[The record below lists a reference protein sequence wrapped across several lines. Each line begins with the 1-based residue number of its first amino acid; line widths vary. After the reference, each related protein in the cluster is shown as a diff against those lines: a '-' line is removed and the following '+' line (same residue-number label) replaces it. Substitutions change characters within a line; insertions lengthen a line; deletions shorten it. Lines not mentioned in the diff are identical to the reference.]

1 MSMAELVVTAVKVQ
15 GRSKSEVARDYGLS
29 RRWVHE
35 LVGRYEA
42 EGQVGLQPR
51 SRRPHHS
58 PHVTSQP
65 VEEEIVSLRKKLT
78 EQGLD
83 AGAETIAAYLARRTP
98 TSAPSVS
105 TVWRILK
112 RRGFV
117 TPQPQKRP
125 HSAWTRFEAV
135 QPNER
140 WQADVTHW
148 QLADG
153 TPVEILNI
161 EDDHSRLS
169 IRRDARLTTT
179 ADDVVAS
186 FRTAF
191 RRYGVPARV
200 LTDNAAIFTAR
211 PRGDGRVALEIELG
225 KRRVRQDHSRAN
237 HPQTCGKVER
247 FQQTEKKWLAA
258 QDPAGTIEDLQRQL
272 DRFGRHYNQVR
283 PHRALQRKTPAEVY
297 RARPK
302 AVPNGPRIKPHHRV
316 RADIVD
322 NAGSITLRHDSK
334 LHHIG
339 LGRLLAGTRV
349 TVLIADLH
357 IAVIDRETG
366 ELIRELT
373 LDTTRDYQPRGA
385 KKGIAKTPRKEK
397 DVPTQV

>member
-1 MSMAELVVTAVKVQ
+1 MSMPELVVTAVKIQ
-15 GRSKSEVARDYGLS
+15 GRTKSEVARDYGLS

-35 LVGRYEA
+35 LIRRYET
-42 EGQVGLQPR
+42 EGQAGLEPR
-51 SRRPHHS
+51 SRRPRHS
-58 PHVTSQP
+58 PQATP
-65 VEEEIVSLRKKLT
+65 RKVEDQVVALRKRLT

-98 TSAPSVS
+98 RPQTSSGTPPPSVS
-105 TVWRILK
+105 TIWRILR
-112 RRGFV
+112 RRGFI

-125 HSAWTRFEAV
+125 HTAWIRFEAV

-148 QLADG
+148 HLANG

-169 IRRDARLTTT
+169 LRRDVRLTTT

-186 FRTAF
+186 FTRAF
-191 RRYGVPARV
+191 TRYGVPASV

-225 KRRVRQDHSRAN
+225 KRRVRQDHSRGN

-247 FQQTEKKWLAA
+247 FQQTEKKWLTA
-258 QDPAGTIEDLQRQL
+258 QDPADTIEGLQRQL
-272 DRFGRHYNQVR
+272 DRFGRHYNHVR
-283 PHRALQRKTPAEVY
+283 PHRALKRKTPAEVY
-297 RARPK
+297 AARPK
-302 AVPNGPRIKPHHRV
+302 ALPHGPSIKPHHRV
-316 RADIVD
+316 RYDVID
-322 NAGSITLRHDSK
+322 SAGSITLRHDSR

-349 TVLIADLH
+349 TVLVADLD
-357 IAVIDRETG
+357 ITVIDRKTG
-366 ELIRELT
+366 ELLRELT

-385 KKGIAKTPRKEK
+385 KRGPQRPQKRE
-397 DVPTQV
+397 

>member
-1 MSMAELVVTAVKVQ
+1 MSMPELVVTAVKIQ
-15 GRSKSEVARDYGLS
+15 GRTKSEVARDYGLS

-35 LVGRYEA
+35 LIRRYET
-42 EGQVGLQPR
+42 EGEAGLHPR
-51 SRRPHHS
+51 SRRPRHS
-58 PHVTSQP
+58 PQVTP
-65 VEEEIVSLRKKLT
+65 RAVEEEVVALRKRLT

-98 TSAPSVS
+98 RSQTSSDSAPSSVS
-105 TVWRILK
+105 TIWRILK
-112 RRGFV
+112 RRGFI

-125 HSAWTRFEAV
+125 HSAWIRFTAV

-169 IRRDARLTTT
+169 LRRDARLTTT

-186 FRTAF
+186 FTKAF
-191 RRYGVPARV
+191 TRYGVPARV

-211 PRGDGRVALEIELG
+211 PRGEGRVALEIELG
-225 KRRVRQDHSRAN
+225 RRRVRQDHSRGN

-247 FQQTEKKWLAA
+247 LQQTEKKWLAA
-258 QDPAGTIEDLQRQL
+258 QQAAQTIEDLQRQL
-272 DRFGRHYNQVR
+272 DRFGRHYNTIR
-283 PHRALQRKTPAEVY
+283 PHRALPRKTPADVY

-302 AVPNGPRIKPHHRV
+302 AVPGGPVIKPHHRV
-316 RADIVD
+316 RHDIID
-322 NAGSITLRHDSK
+322 SAGSITLRHDSR

-349 TVLIADLH
+349 TVLVADLEVT
-357 IAVIDRETG
+357 VIDRETG

-373 LDTTRDYQPRGA
+373 LDPSRDYQPRGA
-385 KKGIAKTPRKEK
+385 KRGPQRPQKRE
-397 DVPTQV
+397 

>member
-1 MSMAELVVTAVKVQ
+1 MSMSELVVTAVRVQ
-15 GRSKSEVARDYGLS
+15 GRTKSEVARDYGLS

-35 LVGRYEA
+35 LVRRYES
-42 EGQVGLQPR
+42 EGEAGLQPR
-51 SRRPHHS
+51 SRRPRHS
-58 PHVTSQP
+58 PQATPHS
-65 VEEEIVSLRKKLT
+65 VEEQVVALRKRLT
-78 EQGLD
+78 ERGLD

-98 TSAPSVS
+98 RSKTSSGTPPPSVS
-105 TVWRILK
+105 TIWRILR

-169 IRRDARLTTT
+169 LRRDARLTTT

-186 FRTAF
+186 FTKAF
-191 RRYGVPARV
+191 TRYGVPARV

-211 PRGDGRVALEIELG
+211 PRGEGRVALEIDLG
-225 KRRVRQDHSRAN
+225 KRRVRQDHSRGN

-247 FQQTEKKWLAA
+247 LQQTEKKWLAA
-258 QDPAGTIEDLQRQL
+258 QEPAQTIADLQREL
-272 DRFGRHYNQVR
+272 DRFGRHYNTVR
-283 PHRALQRKTPAEVY
+283 PHRALHRKTPAEVY
-297 RARPK
+297 AARPK
-302 AVPNGPRIKPHHRV
+302 AVPNGPVIKPHHRV
-316 RADIVD
+316 RHDVID
-322 NAGSITLRHDSK
+322 SAGSITLRHDSR

-349 TVLIADLH
+349 TVLVADLD
-357 IAVIDRETG
+357 ITVIDRETG
-366 ELIRELT
+366 ELLRELT
-373 LDTTRDYQPRGA
+373 LDPTRDYQPRGA
-385 KKGIAKTPRKEK
+385 KKGPQTPQKRE
-397 DVPTQV
+397 